1 MPKTNSGAI
10 HKMLCSSFWLL
21 RHAHVTKEVF
31 SSAFDYGLDI
41 NNSASVFIITEYLKA
56 SSLFTELIQ
65 CLLLKN

>member
-10 HKMLCSSFWLL
+10 HKMLCSSFWFL

-41 NNSASVFIITEYLKA
+41 NNSGSVFILTEYLKA